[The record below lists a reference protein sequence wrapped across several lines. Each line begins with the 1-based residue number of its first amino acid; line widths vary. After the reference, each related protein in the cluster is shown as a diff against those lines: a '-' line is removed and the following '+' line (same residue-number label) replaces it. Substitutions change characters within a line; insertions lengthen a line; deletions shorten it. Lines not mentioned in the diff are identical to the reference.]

1 MSKKTTPDEPNTN
14 TLPKKQFKFK
24 LKKSVVITGLSI
36 IALITVLIVVI
47 ITRSNNES
55 LTYKEAVAAVGRL
68 TVGVS
73 VSGSLDVGTTTQTF
87 EPDISEYSGESVYT
101 SENTMAFSFGM
112 GEGGG
117 AMSLFGN
124 SNDTS
129 GDTQTTSGDNRQL
142 MVDEVYVKDGQ
153 FIEKGAPI
161 LHLTTDSVESIR
173 TQLHED
179 VSEAQTV
186 YDQMLTA
193 QKQTAQEAHSEQQL
207 NLTNG
212 TYARREY
219 DRLVVTAQNE
229 AAAKET
235 ALNEARDALST
246 AQTDLADAARLLAE
260 EQKVL
265 ENARYSLEY
274 TDRDSDMYWWLTA
287 ADIVTSAEE
296 TVTSLTEQVETL
308 SDEAE
313 AAEATAATAEADWTQ
328 AKKQLE
334 ATVVTAGT
342 QLKKDQYLSSSSQEI
357 YDIAITES
365 EFNTAQ
371 AEADYQEAAAK
382 LTAFDEVV
390 VDDTIYADY
399 RGLITTTAVT
409 VGDVLS
415 RDSELLVLS
424 DYDAVTVT
432 VEVGEDD
439 MTAAALGNEV
449 NITVDAFPDQLY
461 RGTVTAVGDA
471 TIDSNTNKTVFSVTV
486 TMADTAV
493 SNSTAAETAAG
504 IETDNNTG
512 NETDADTSAGTD
524 TLFYQDMT
532 AEVTFITEESAEV
545 LYIPSKA
552 ILQDEDITY
561 VMVRNGDGRIV
572 KQEVETGFSD
582 GFNTEI
588 KNGLTAGDTVVWE
601 GTVTRS

>member
-486 TMADTAV
+486 TMTDTAV
-493 SNSTAAETAAG
+493 SNSTAAETA
-504 IETDNNTG
+504 
-512 NETDADTSAGTD
+512 AGTD

-572 KQEVETGFSD
+572 RQEVETGFSD

>member
-486 TMADTAV
+486 TMTDTAV